1 MTNGNPPTDPAQG
14 GQGQYGS
21 GPYGS
26 GPYSGAPQQGGGQ
39 QPYGQQPG
47 GEQQPGQQPYG
58 SPQPPQY
65 GSQQGGS
72 SPYGAPQDQ
81 SPYGAPQGASP
92 YGAPQGGG
100 QYGSPQGGAA
110 PYGAPQGGATP
121 YGAPQ
126 DGTPY
131 GAPPQGGSPYGGGY
145 GAAPMGAGS
154 TTTVVPNGPQ
164 ALGPD
169 GEPALS
175 QPLYGATFMQATKRF
190 FKKYARFSGYASPS
204 EYWWSFLA
212 YGLIMLVA
220 SIPFIIGYIM
230 LIASLATMD
239 PYATS
244 APTGMGAAGVVVT
257 IGGILMLI
265 VSLAVIVPSLSVQA
279 RRLHDAGYPATLL
292 FIHLANLITGGLG
305 SLVLL
310 IFMFL
315 PTKVEARK
323 PEWDDV
329 KGD

>member
-14 GQGQYGS
+14 GQ

-47 GEQQPGQQPYG
+47 QQPYG

-65 GSQQGGS
+65 GSPQSGA
-72 SPYGAPQDQ
+72 PYGSPQ
-81 SPYGAPQGASP
+81 SGAP
-92 YGAPQGGG
+92 
-100 QYGSPQGGAA
+100 YGSPQGGAA
-110 PYGAPQGGATP
+110 PYGSPQGGPAPYGAPDGGATP
-121 YGAPQ
+121 YGAPPQ
-126 DGTPY
+126 GGTPY
-131 GAPPQGGSPYGGGY
+131 GAPPQGGAPYGGAY

-154 TTTVVPNGPQ
+154 TTTVVPDGPQ

-190 FKKYARFSGYASPS
+190 FKKYARFSGYASMS

-212 YGLIMLVA
+212 QSLIILVA
-220 SIPFIIGYIM
+220 SIPYIIGIVIFVSSSVTY
-230 LIASLATMD
+230 D
-239 PYATS
+239 PYNPTASTG
-244 APTGMGAAGVVVT
+244 TGMGAGGLVMLL
-257 IGGILMLI
+257 GGILMFV
-265 VSLAVIVPSLSVQA
+265 VSLALIVPSLSVQA

-292 FIHLANLITGGLG
+292 FIHLANLVTGGLG

>member
-14 GQGQYGS
+14 GQGPYGS

-39 QPYGQQPG
+39 PPYG
-47 GEQQPGQQPYG
+47 QQPGQQPYG

-65 GSQQGGS
+65 GSPQGGS
-72 SPYGAPQDQ
+72 PYG
-81 SPYGAPQGASP
+81 S
-92 YGAPQGGG
+92 PQGG
-100 QYGSPQGGAA
+100 SPHLAPQGGAA
-110 PYGAPQGGATP
+110 PYGSQPQQGGAAPYGAGDPGATP

-126 DGTPY
+126 DGSPY
-131 GAPPQGGSPYGGGY
+131 GAPPQTGSPYGGAY
-145 GAAPMGAGS
+145 GAAPGAMS
-154 TTTVVPNGPQ
+154 TTTVVPDGPQ

-190 FKKYARFSGYASPS
+190 FKKYARFSGYASMS

-212 YGLIMLVA
+212 IGVLSLVV
-220 SIPFIIGYIM
+220 SIPLIIGYVG
-230 LIASLATMD
+230 LIASAATYD
-239 PYATS
+239 PYSTS
-244 APTGMGAAGVVVT
+244 TAASSGMGVSGVIAI
-257 IGGILMLI
+257 IGVIITLLF
-265 VSLAVIVPSLSVQA
+265 SLAILVPTLAIQA
-279 RRLHDAGYPATLL
+279 RRLHDAGFSALFLL
-292 FIHLANLITGGLG
+292 LYLVPSVG
-305 SLVLL
+305 SLIVLV
-310 IFMFL
+310 FMFL